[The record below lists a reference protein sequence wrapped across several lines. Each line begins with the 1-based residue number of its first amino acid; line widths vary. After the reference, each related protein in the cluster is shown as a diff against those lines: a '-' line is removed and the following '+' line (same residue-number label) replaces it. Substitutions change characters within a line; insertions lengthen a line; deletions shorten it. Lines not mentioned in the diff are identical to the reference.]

1 MKVTTGVP
9 ADAARMASGAEEA
22 ASRPLSVVHLCTPAR
37 VGGLERVVQGL
48 AIWTAKAGHPVTVMA
63 VSGPGTDLGEF
74 LAPLERAGVPV
85 VRVESAGRRYL
96 AERRVVREHLRQMK
110 PDVLH
115 THGYRCDL
123 LHGGPA
129 RRLGIAT
136 VSTLHGSSRMGGLSH
151 LFEWLQ
157 ERALTRFDAV
167 VAVSEPLR
175 QRLLARGVPEER
187 LHLIPNGWVPP
198 AEYLD
203 RETAR
208 RELRLPQDRMIIGWI
223 GRLIPIKGCDVF
235 LKALANLHP
244 DTPAWHGVVMGD
256 GPERAALEEQA
267 GLLGIMDRV
276 TFAGSV
282 PEAARVVKAL
292 DLFVLSSRSEGT
304 PMTILE
310 VIGGGVPVV
319 ATAVGGVP
327 QLLEDLKAGTLV
339 TPQAP
344 DELAVAIT
352 AATKTFSTGTTC
364 AIPDTSAM
372 SPDLWSMNHIPV
384 YSEALR
390 HALLRSGWRAR
401 RLLTRPF
408 QSRRL

>member
-1 MKVTTGVP
+1 MKATTGVP
-9 ADAARMASGAEEA
+9 ADGARLARGAKEA

-48 AIWTAKAGHPVTVMA
+48 AIWTARAGHHVTVMA
-63 VSGPGTDLGEF
+63 VSGPGADLGGF

-96 AERRVVREHLRQMK
+96 AERRVVRDHLRRLK
-110 PDVLH
+110 PDLLH

-157 ERALTRFDAV
+157 EWALARFDGV

-175 QRLLARGVPEER
+175 QSLLARGVPANR

-198 AEYLD
+198 EEYLD
-203 RETAR
+203 RDSAR
-208 RELRLPQDRMIIGWI
+208 RELGLPEDRMIIGWI

-235 LKALANLHP
+235 LEALAMLDA
-244 DTPAWHGVVMGD
+244 DTPAWHGVVVGD
-256 GPERAALEEQA
+256 GPERAALERQA
-267 GLLGIMDRV
+267 SSLGIGDRV

-282 PEAARVVKAL
+282 PEAARIARAL
-292 DLFVLSSRSEGT
+292 DRFVLSSRSEGT

-310 VIGGGVPVV
+310 VLGAGVPVV

-327 QLLEDLKAGTLV
+327 ELLKRLGVGSLVKSDAPKELSAALARSELETHKGQTGLISADSEFLPGTWA
-339 TPQAP
+339 Q
-344 DELAVAIT
+344 
-352 AATKTFSTGTTC
+352 
-364 AIPDTSAM
+364 
-372 SPDLWSMNHIPV
+372 NHITV
-384 YSEALR
+384 YSKLTT
-390 HALLRSGWRAR
+390 H
-401 RLLTRPF
+401 TRPLEAHRKPRAQEWPF
-408 QSRRL
+408 PPQR

>member
-9 ADAARMASGAEEA
+9 ADAAHMASGAEEA

-48 AIWTAKAGHPVTVMA
+48 AIWTARAGHHVTVMA
-63 VSGPGTDLGEF
+63 VSGPGADLGEF
-74 LAPLERAGVPV
+74 LAPLERAGIPV

-96 AERRVVREHLRQMK
+96 AERRVVREHLRRMK

-157 ERALTRFDAV
+157 ERALTRFDGV

-175 QRLLARGVPEER
+175 QSLLARGVPEDR

-198 AEYLD
+198 EEYLD
-203 RETAR
+203 RDSAR
-208 RELRLPQDRMIIGWI
+208 RELGLPEDRMIIGWI

-235 LKALANLHP
+235 LKALEKLGP
-244 DTPAWHGVVMGD
+244 DTPDWHGVVVGD

-267 GLLGIMDRV
+267 GSLGIADRV
-276 TFAGSV
+276 TFTGSV
-282 PEAARVVKAL
+282 PEAARIAKAL

-310 VIGGGVPVV
+310 VMGAGVPVV

-327 QLLEDLKAGTLV
+327 EIAAPPSAGWLV
-339 TPQAP
+339 PAERP
-344 DELAVAIT
+344 DALALTVGESLSDERQRRSRA
-352 AATKTFSTGTTC
+352 
-364 AIPDTSAM
+364 
-372 SPDLWSMNHIPV
+372 N
-384 YSEALR
+384 EALR
-390 HALLRSGWRAR
+390 RLNERYGPLRWVDQHIFVYRF
-401 RLLTRPF
+401 L
-408 QSRRL
+408 SRTKLDGEDLAPGAENIYR

>member
-96 AERRVVREHLRQMK
+96 AERRVVREHLRQIK

-157 ERALTRFDAV
+157 ERALTRFDGV

-175 QRLLARGVPEER
+175 QSLLARGVPEER
-187 LHLIPNGWVPP
+187 LHFIPNGWVPP
-198 AEYLD
+198 EEYLD
-203 RETAR
+203 REAAR
-208 RELRLPQDRMIIGWI
+208 RQLELPKDRMVIGWI

-235 LKALANLHP
+235 LESLARLGPKA
-244 DTPAWHGVVMGD
+244 PAWHGVVVGD

-267 GLLGIMDRV
+267 RSLGIMDRV
-276 TFAGSV
+276 SFAGSV
-282 PEAARVVKAL
+282 PEAARIVKAL
-292 DLFVLSSRSEGT
+292 DVFVLSSRSEGT

-310 VIGGGVPVV
+310 VMGAGVPVV

-327 QLLEDLKAGTLV
+327 GVVDP
-339 TPQAP
+339 PQSGWLAP
-344 DELAVAIT
+344 PEKPAELAKI
-352 AATKTFSTGTTC
+352 
-364 AIPDTSAM
+364 
-372 SPDLWSMNHIPV
+372 LR
-384 YSEALR
+384 EAL
-390 HALLRSGWRAR
+390 ADDKCRAR
-401 RLLTRPF
+401 RGSVGRERVERIYGSLAWTNHYLDIYEKLGGFEASISLGYSDT
-408 QSRRL
+408 SGSTT

>member
-1 MKVTTGVP
+1 MKVITGVP
-9 ADAARMASGAEEA
+9 ADGGRTATGAEEA

-48 AIWTAKAGHPVTVMA
+48 AIWTARAGHHVTVMV
-63 VSGPGTDLGEF
+63 VSGPGADLGQF
-74 LAPLERAGVPV
+74 LAPLERAGIPV

-96 AERRVVREHLRQMK
+96 AEQRVVRGHLRRMK

-123 LHGGPA
+123 LHGRPT

-157 ERALTRFDAV
+157 ERALARFDGV

-175 QRLLARGVPEER
+175 QSLLARGVPEER
-187 LHLIPNGWVPP
+187 LHLIPNAWVPP
-198 AEYLD
+198 EEYLD
-203 RETAR
+203 REAAR
-208 RELRLPQDRMIIGWI
+208 RELEVPKDRMIIGWI

-235 LKALANLHP
+235 LESLAKLGP
-244 DTPAWHGVVMGD
+244 DTPDWHGVVVGD
-256 GPERAALEEQA
+256 GPERAALQLQA
-267 GLLGIMDRV
+267 RSLGIEARV
-276 TFAGSV
+276 SFAGSV
-282 PEAARVVKAL
+282 PEAARVVQAL

-310 VIGGGVPVV
+310 VMGAGVPVV

-327 QLLEDLKAGTLV
+327 DVVDAPLAGWLVPPEEPRTL
-339 TPQAP
+339 AR
-344 DELAVAIT
+344 EIT
-352 AATKTFSTGTTC
+352 K
-364 AIPDTSAM
+364 
-372 SPDLWSMNHIPV
+372 
-384 YSEALR
+384 ALR
-390 HALLRSGWRAR
+390 GEPQRALRAAAGQLRTYKLFGPEAWVDAHIRIYLATSSP
-401 RLLTRPF
+401 RLH
-408 QSRRL
+408 

>member
-9 ADAARMASGAEEA
+9 ANAARTTTGAEEDTHG
-22 ASRPLSVVHLCTPAR
+22 PLSVVHLCTPAR

-48 AIWTAKAGHPVTVMA
+48 AIWTTRAGHHVTVMA
-63 VSGPGTDLGEF
+63 VSPPGANLGEF
-74 LAPLERAGVPV
+74 LTPLQRAGIPV

-96 AERRVVREHLRQMK
+96 AERRVVREHLRRMK

-175 QRLLARGVPEER
+175 QSLLARGVPEER

-198 AEYLD
+198 EEYLD

-208 RELRLPQDRMIIGWI
+208 RELGLPKDGMIIGWI

-235 LKALANLHP
+235 LEALAMLDA
-244 DTPAWHGVVMGD
+244 DTPAWHAVVVGD

-267 GLLGIMDRV
+267 RSLGIGDRV

-282 PEAARVVKAL
+282 PEAARIVKAL

-310 VIGGGVPVV
+310 VMGAGVPVV

-327 QLLEDLKAGTLV
+327 EVVDAPRAGWLVPAEDPMTLARTLGEAIGDDNGRGSRGRTGRDRTEKAYGPGPWV
-339 TPQAP
+339 QRHVAAYRVSAP
-344 DELAVAIT
+344 AGVP
-352 AATKTFSTGTTC
+352 TG
-364 AIPDTSAM
+364 
-372 SPDLWSMNHIPV
+372 
-384 YSEALR
+384 
-390 HALLRSGWRAR
+390 
-401 RLLTRPF
+401 
-408 QSRRL
+408 

>member
-9 ADAARMASGAEEA
+9 ADAARIASGAEEA
-22 ASRPLSVVHLCTPAR
+22 AHRPLSVVHLCTPAR

-48 AIWTAKAGHPVTVMA
+48 AIWTARAGHRVTVMA
-63 VSGPGTDLGEF
+63 VSGPGADLGEF
-74 LAPLERAGVPV
+74 LAPLERAGIPV
-85 VRVESAGRRYL
+85 VRVESGGRRYL
-96 AERRVVREHLRQMK
+96 AERRVIREHLQRMR

-157 ERALTRFDAV
+157 ERALARFDGV

-175 QRLLARGVPEER
+175 RSLLARGVPEER

-198 AEYLD
+198 GEYLD
-203 RETAR
+203 QETAR
-208 RELRLPQDRMIIGWI
+208 RELGLPQDRMIIGWI

-235 LKALANLHP
+235 LEALAGLGP
-244 DTPAWHGVVMGD
+244 DTPAWHGVIVGD

-267 GLLGIMDRV
+267 HSLEIAGQV

-282 PEAARVVKAL
+282 PEAARIVKAL

-310 VIGGGVPVV
+310 VMGAGVPVI

-327 QLLEDLKAGTLV
+327 EVVDAPRAGWLVPPEDPVTLARTLQMVMGDYDRRTNRGRAGRDRAEQAYGPGRWVQSHV
-339 TPQAP
+339 TAYR
-344 DELAVAIT
+344 VS
-352 AATKTFSTGTTC
+352 AAAGLPTG
-364 AIPDTSAM
+364 
-372 SPDLWSMNHIPV
+372 
-384 YSEALR
+384 
-390 HALLRSGWRAR
+390 
-401 RLLTRPF
+401 
-408 QSRRL
+408 

>member
-9 ADAARMASGAEEA
+9 ADAARIASGGEEA

-48 AIWTAKAGHPVTVMA
+48 AIWTARAGHPVTVMA
-63 VSGPGTDLGEF
+63 VSGPGADLGEF
-74 LAPLERAGVPV
+74 LAPLERAGIPV

-96 AERRVVREHLRQMK
+96 AERRVVREHLRRMK

-157 ERALTRFDAV
+157 ERALARFDGV

-175 QRLLARGVPEER
+175 QSLLARGVPEDR

-198 AEYLD
+198 EEYLD
-203 RETAR
+203 RDTAR
-208 RELRLPQDRMIIGWI
+208 RELGLPENRMIIGWI

-235 LKALANLHP
+235 LEALAMLNRDSP
-244 DTPAWHGVVMGD
+244 DWHGVVVGD
-256 GPERAALEEQA
+256 GPQRAALEEQA
-267 GLLGIMDRV
+267 RSLEIGDRI

-282 PEAARVVKAL
+282 PEAARIVKAL

-310 VIGGGVPVV
+310 VMGAGVPVV

-327 QLLEDLKAGTLV
+327 EVVDAPRAGWLVPAEDPLTLARTLGEV
-339 TPQAP
+339 MGDDNGRGCRAKTGRDRTEQAYGP
-344 DELAVAIT
+344 GPWVQRHVSAYRASSPAVV
-352 AATKTFSTGTTC
+352 
-364 AIPDTSAM
+364 P
-372 SPDLWSMNHIPV
+372 
-384 YSEALR
+384 
-390 HALLRSGWRAR
+390 SG
-401 RLLTRPF
+401 
-408 QSRRL
+408 

>member
-1 MKVTTGVP
+1 MKATTGAP
-9 ADAARMASGAEEA
+9 AEGANRPSEGGDP
-22 ASRPLSVVHLCTPAR
+22 SPRPLSVVHLCTPAR

-48 AIWTAKAGHPVTVMA
+48 AVWTARAGHQVTVMA
-63 VSGPGTDLGEF
+63 VSGPGADLGEF
-74 LAPLERAGVPV
+74 LAPLERAQVPV
-85 VRVESAGRRYL
+85 VRVESSGRRYL
-96 AERRVVREHLRQMK
+96 AERRVVQKHLRRMR

-157 ERALTRFDAV
+157 ERALARFDGV

-175 QRLLARGVPEER
+175 QSLLTKGVR
-187 LHLIPNGWVPP
+187 ADRVHLIPNGWVPP
-198 AEYLD
+198 ERYLD
-203 RETAR
+203 REEAR
-208 RELRLPQDRMIIGWI
+208 RELKLPQDRLIIGWI

-235 LKALANLHP
+235 LEALTRLGPNAP
-244 DTPAWHGVVMGD
+244 PWHGIVVGD

-267 GLLGIMDRV
+267 RHLGIEDRV

-282 PEAARVVKAL
+282 PEAARIARAL

-310 VIGGGVPVV
+310 IMGAGVPVV

-327 QLLEDLKAGTLV
+327 EVVAAPRGGWVVPPEEPEELAEVIEEVLADRQKRGLRGGAGQERTNRVYGPVPWVQLHINLYGTLI
-339 TPQAP
+339 P
-344 DELAVAIT
+344 
-352 AATKTFSTGTTC
+352 FSTSRSETTP
-364 AIPDTSAM
+364 IT
-372 SPDLWSMNHIPV
+372 SPDD
-384 YSEALR
+384 
-390 HALLRSGWRAR
+390 
-401 RLLTRPF
+401 T
-408 QSRRL
+408 